1 MTHFHRYLTF
11 ILVAVGAV
19 MAACSYGNVKSDK
32 NSKLERFEYIA
43 DGQPLAKRDSMIQ
56 EMLIFL
62 DSKNNL
68 SKNMVRTIRGR
79 IKSFPHKVVRRD
91 TMTYFINTAYAIA
104 YHEFRTHDYKE
115 AKLWTDEFKKNAMP
129 PDFLNGL
136 FSYSAVGLNASNSL
150 DAKGGFK
157 PEKRKNRWKLNFSI
171 PIWDSLKFNEKRD
184 KNKFIGEFIRDIPS
198 DLSLSTYRAL
208 MHSYKNGGG
217 LLDNLNGFGRH
228 AWLQRCI
235 DAGREGILEMICDIW
250 NVDSTDFSR
259 NKGGCLGYYPQRKEQ
274 TQTKTNNLNLEINLL
289 DPIYRKNRIDSLLSA
304 DPKVKFGF
312 EVTGLFQM
320 YYGNS
325 RYSDII
331 KDCPRY
337 MHNIEDSYRSL
348 SHDYW
353 ALALSKLGRYEE
365 ALSHIDM
372 ALLYSTNSTNKT
384 IISRNKANI
393 LGEMGATEQAVE
405 ILMREK
411 DELTDPYARFLW
423 NEYMGYVYSRV
434 DSERSLRYYENAD
447 EYLDKKGLYTDI
459 IIRHLCRE
467 ANQHTDVYLRRK
479 LVEEAKRISDAH
491 LFGNT
496 YKGVSQLASGIIKM
510 ESFDYVDAE
519 KCFVVADSLLR
530 HVSPEDENIS
540 NLNNRRALNLSFL
553 NRSEEAVKIL
563 ENQLTFQSKVYDSR
577 HPEFENTVR
586 TLLRVSCRTAQGAF
600 SPDSLYRLWNQIKR
614 LDRSNRGI
622 FENLL
627 AEIDYSLYKGEAV
640 EAADMI
646 SNALSSSINSLQR
659 LELISIYEKICRE
672 NLPQEYTARI
682 GSVLTQLKEDVME
695 SMMLLTSN
703 ERKGLHIPLANI
715 LCGLVDSGLYKEA
728 CELSLFQKGMLFN
741 TLRSVEKRMNKKRS
755 VKSLYQQLSDQRKR
769 LNAAIAYNDSTHI
782 PALALDVAILERD
795 LYYRVKNERNLL
807 KSAKHSIEGI
817 QSLLNRKDLALDF
830 IKYEKDGIERYGV
843 FVIDEDGFKQFFEIC
858 TEKEFL
864 EDPVIIWSFL
874 KTISEEKT
882 DIYFC
887 ADSQLNNIGIEYYIS
902 PKERS
907 KYRFHR
913 LFHLA
918 DIFSA
923 SRKNYIGDDII
934 VVGVSDHNSPIGMSS
949 DANRGSWT
957 DLLNVEVEI
966 HAISDRLANKKVA
979 CLYNDDA
986 VEAAVKGLSG
996 KSISTLHLTTHGFYR
1011 PQDRLEK
1018 AIMNPMDEDYNIAR
1032 RFFKA
1037 GIQSL
1042 SGLVLRQGN
1051 LSWKSPEI
1059 LDEEDDLLT
1068 AEEIEML
1075 EFPNLQL
1082 TVLSACDTGLGTTD
1096 GEGVWGLQRAFRIAG
1111 TKNLICTLSE
1121 VNDYWSAQFMEL
1133 FYDQAAKGESIY
1145 DAFHYAQKTLREE
1158 NPDNPEIWGSFVL
1171 IE

>member
-43 DGQPLAKRDSMIQ
+43 DGEPLTKQDSMIQ

-62 DSKNNL
+62 DPDNKL
-68 SKNMVRTIRGR
+68 SKNMVKTIRER
-79 IKSFPHKVVRRD
+79 IKDFPHKVVRRD

-157 PEKRKNRWKLNFSI
+157 PKKRKNQWKLDFSI
-171 PIWDSLKFNEKRD
+171 LGLDTLKYDWRRD
-184 KNKFIGEFIRDIPS
+184 ENKFIENFIRDIPS
-198 DLSLSTYRAL
+198 NLSLSTYRTL
-208 MHSYKNGGG
+208 MLSYKNGGG
-217 LLDNLNGFGRH
+217 VLSNLNGFARPG
-228 AWLQRCI
+228 WLQRCI
-235 DAGREGILEMICDIW
+235 EADREGILDLVCEVWD
-250 NVDSTDFSR
+250 VDSTDFSID
-259 NKGGCLGYYPQRKEQ
+259 KWGYFSYYPQRKEPIQ
-274 TQTKTNNLNLEINLL
+274 TNKYNFDLNNYNP
-289 DPIYRKNRIDSLLSA
+289 DYRKKRIDSILSA
-304 DPKVKFGF
+304 NSEVELGFDVK
-312 EVTGLFQM
+312 ELFQM

-331 KDCPRY
+331 KECPRY
-337 MHNIEDSYRSL
+337 MHNIEDSYL
-348 SHDYW
+348 SRFHDYW

-372 ALLYSTNSTNKT
+372 ALLHSTNPTNKT

-405 ILMREK
+405 ILMQEK

-434 DSERSLRYYENAD
+434 DPEQSLRYYENAD
-447 EYLDKKGLYTDI
+447 EYLDKNGLYQDI
-459 IIRHLCRE
+459 IVRHLCRE
-467 ANQHTDVYLRRK
+467 ANQHSDVYLRRK
-479 LVEEAKRISDAH
+479 VVEEARRIADAS
-491 LFGNT
+491 LFGNLE
-496 YKGVSQLASGIIKM
+496 KGASQIATGIIKM
-510 ESFDYVDAE
+510 ESFDYADAE

-627 AEIDYSLYKGEAV
+627 AEIDYSLYKEEAV

-646 SNALSSSINSLQR
+646 SNALSSSVNSLQR

-672 NLPQEYTARI
+672 NLPQEYAARI

-741 TLRSVEKRMNKKRS
+741 TLRSVEKRINKKRS

-782 PALALDVAILERD
+782 QALTLDVAILERD

-807 KSAKHSIEGI
+807 KSAKHSIEEI

-830 IKYEKDGIERYGV
+830 IKYEKDGIETYGV

-923 SRKNYIGDDII
+923 SRKKYIGDDII

-979 CLYNDDA
+979 CIYNDDA